1 MFGTF
6 FASHGKYEKNEI
18 KDSLCILTPE
28 IESIQAR
35 QATVIKGMRIKRQIH
50 SMYLII
56 EFFFVTSDYNL
67 SYGMC
72 FKYKP
77 ALSILMLNIKKT
89 YLDIVGPDTFNLTE
103 TLKP

>member
-6 FASHGKYEKNEI
+6 FASHRKYEKNAI

-35 QATVIKGMRIKRQIH
+35 QATVIKGMRIKRQRR
-50 SMYLII
+50 STYLII

-67 SYGMC
+67 SLGMC
-72 FKYKP
+72 FKDKP
-77 ALSILMLNIKKT
+77 TLSILMFDIKK
-89 YLDIVGPDTFNLTE
+89 YLFGYCWT
-103 TLKP
+103 

>member
-35 QATVIKGMRIKRQIH
+35 QATVIKGMRIKRQRR

-56 EFFFVTSDYNL
+56 EFIFFVTSDYNL
-67 SYGMC
+67 SHGIC

-77 ALSILMLNIKKT
+77 TLSILMLNIKKT
-89 YLDIVGPDTFNLTE
+89 YLDIVTFHLTK
-103 TLKP
+103 TIKP